1 MDLDAIKSRLNQL
14 QNTQTNAFWKPQPG
28 KSQVRIVPYKHDKNN
43 PFSEL
48 FFHYS
53 LVPNKTV
60 LSPLSYGRPDP
71 VQQFADKLKS
81 TGNKDEWIQGKRI
94 EPKMRTFVPVVV
106 RGEENEGVKFW
117 GFGKTVYQELLGIIA
132 DPDYGDISDATTGRD
147 IVVERQTP
155 AEAGNQYGKT
165 TIRVKP
171 NVTAL
176 SDDSNL
182 LQRLLDEQPDIK
194 ELYQEPTFDE
204 LKSHLSNFLNPS
216 DSTEETT
223 EKEPEMVTTEG
234 SSNVEDDFDKLFNS
248 YTVRWGELVSSFSG
262 SPNF

>member
-28 KSQVRIVPYKHDKNN
+28 KSQIRIVPYLHDKNN

-106 RGEENEGVKFW
+106 RGEESEGVKFW

-171 NVTAL
+171 NVTSL
-176 SDDSNL
+176 SEDSNL
-182 LQRLLDEQPDIK
+182 LEKLLDEQPELK
-194 ELYQEPTFDE
+194 ELYNEPTFDE

-216 DSTEETT
+216 DATDETSTES
-223 EKEPEMVTTEG
+223 EPEMVTTEA

-248 YTVRWGELVSSFSG
+248 
-262 SPNF
+262 

>member
-28 KSQVRIVPYKHDKNN
+28 KSQVRIVPYKHDKSN

-60 LSPLSYGRPDP
+60 ISPLSYGRPDP

-106 RGEENEGVKFW
+106 RGEESEGVKFW

-132 DPDYGDISDATTGRD
+132 DPDYGDISDSTTGRD

-182 LQRLLDEQPDIK
+182 LEKLLDEQPDIK
-194 ELYQEPTFDE
+194 ELYNEPTFDE
-204 LKSHLSNFLNPS
+204 LKEHLSNFLNPS

-223 EKEPEMVTTEG
+223 EKEPEMVATEG

-248 YTVRWGELVSSFSG
+248 
-262 SPNF
+262 

>member
-28 KSQVRIVPYKHDKNN
+28 KSQIRIVPYKFDKNN

-106 RGEENEGVKFW
+106 RGEESEGVKFW

-132 DPDYGDISDATTGRD
+132 DPDYGDISDSLTGRD

-176 SDDSNL
+176 SEDSDQL
-182 LQRLLDEQPDIK
+182 TRLLDEQPELK
-194 ELYQEPTFDE
+194 ELYNEPTFDE

-216 DSTEETT
+216 DNAGSETPTES
-223 EKEPEMVTTEG
+223 EPEMVTTEA

-248 YTVRWGELVSSFSG
+248 
-262 SPNF
+262 

>member
-28 KSQVRIVPYKHDKNN
+28 KSQIRIVPYLHDKNN

-106 RGEENEGVKFW
+106 RGEESEGVKFW

-132 DPDYGDISDATTGRD
+132 DPDYGDISDSTTGRD

-223 EKEPEMVTTEG
+223 EKEPEMVATEG

-248 YTVRWGELVSSFSG
+248 
-262 SPNF
+262 

>member
-1 MDLDAIKSRLNQL
+1 MDINAIKSRLNQL
-14 QNTQTNAFWKPQPG
+14 QNTSTTASVIWKPQPG
-28 KSQVRIVPYKHDKNN
+28 KTQIRIVPYTHNKDN
-43 PFSEL
+43 PFTEL

-60 LSPLSYGRPDP
+60 LSPQSFGRPDP

-81 TGNKDEWIQGKRI
+81 SGDKDEWIQGKRI
-94 EPKMRTFVPVVV
+94 EPKMRTFAPVIV

-132 DPDYGDISDATTGRD
+132 DPDYGDISDPMTGRD

-171 NVTAL
+171 NQTELA
-176 SDDSNL
+176 DNAKM
-182 LQRLLDEQPDIK
+182 QK
-194 ELYQEPTFDE
+194 ELLENQPNYAELYTEPTYDE
-204 LKSHLSNFLNPS
+204 LKEHLQNFLNPS
-216 DSTEETT
+216 AAEEKTEE
-223 EKEPEMVTTEG
+223 PVQEMVTTEA
-234 SSNVEDDFDKLFNS
+234 STKVEDDFDKLFNS
-248 YTVRWGELVSSFSG
+248 
-262 SPNF
+262 

>member
-28 KSQVRIVPYKHDKNN
+28 KSQIRIVPYKFDKNN

-106 RGEENEGVKFW
+106 RGEESEGVKFW

-132 DPDYGDISDATTGRD
+132 DPDYGDISDSLTGRD

-176 SDDSNL
+176 SEDSDQL
-182 LQRLLDEQPDIK
+182 TRLLEEQPELK

-216 DSTEETT
+216 DSSDAVETET
-223 EKEPEMVTTEG
+223 KSEPEMVSTEA

-248 YTVRWGELVSSFSG
+248 
-262 SPNF
+262 

>member
-14 QNTQTNAFWKPQPG
+14 QNTQTNAFWKPHPG

-132 DPDYGDISDATTGRD
+132 DPDYGDISDSTTGRD

-182 LQRLLDEQPDIK
+182 LQKLLDEQPAIK
-194 ELYQEPTFDE
+194 ELYNEPTFDE
-204 LKSHLSNFLNPS
+204 LKEHLGNFLNPS

-223 EKEPEMVTTEG
+223 EKEPEMVATEA

-248 YTVRWGELVSSFSG
+248 
-262 SPNF
+262 

>member
-1 MDLDAIKSRLNQL
+1 MDINAIKSRLNQL
-14 QNTQTNAFWKPQPG
+14 QNTSTTASVIWKPQPG
-28 KSQVRIVPYKHDKNN
+28 KTQIRIVPYTHNKDN
-43 PFSEL
+43 PFTEL

-60 LSPLSYGRPDP
+60 LSPQSFGRPDP

-81 TGNKDEWIQGKRI
+81 SGDKDEWIQGKRI
-94 EPKMRTFVPVVV
+94 EPKMRTFAPVIV

-132 DPDYGDISDATTGRD
+132 DPDYGDISDPMTGRD

-171 NVTAL
+171 NQTELA
-176 SDDSNL
+176 DDAKM
-182 LQRLLDEQPDIK
+182 QK
-194 ELYQEPTFDE
+194 ELLENQPNYAELYTEPTYDE
-204 LKSHLSNFLNPS
+204 LKEHLQNFLNPS
-216 DSTEETT
+216 AAEEKTEE
-223 EKEPEMVTTEG
+223 PVQEMVTTEA
-234 SSNVEDDFDKLFNS
+234 STKVEDDFDKLFNS
-248 YTVRWGELVSSFSG
+248 
-262 SPNF
+262 

>member
-28 KSQVRIVPYKHDKNN
+28 KSQIRIVPYLHDKNN

-106 RGEENEGVKFW
+106 RGEESEGVKFW

-223 EKEPEMVTTEG
+223 EKEPEMVTTEA

-248 YTVRWGELVSSFSG
+248 
-262 SPNF
+262 

>member
-28 KSQVRIVPYKHDKNN
+28 KSQIRIVPYKHDKAN

-132 DPDYGDISDATTGRD
+132 DPDYGDISDSTTGRD

-182 LQRLLDEQPDIK
+182 LQKLLDEQPAIK
-194 ELYQEPTFDE
+194 ELYNEPTFDE
-204 LKSHLSNFLNPS
+204 LKEHLGNFLNPS

-223 EKEPEMVTTEG
+223 EKEPEMVATEA
-234 SSNVEDDFDKLFNS
+234 SSNVEDDFDKLFHS
-248 YTVRWGELVSSFSG
+248 
-262 SPNF
+262 

>member
-28 KSQVRIVPYKHDKNN
+28 KSQVRILPYKHDKNN

-94 EPKMRTFVPVVV
+94 EPKMRTFVPVIV
-106 RGEENEGVKFW
+106 RGEESEGVKFW

-171 NVTAL
+171 NVTSL

-182 LQRLLDEQPDIK
+182 LQKLLDEQPDIK
-194 ELYQEPTFDE
+194 ELYNEPTFDE
-204 LKSHLSNFLNPS
+204 LKEHLSNFLNPS

-223 EKEPEMVTTEG
+223 EKEPEMVATEG
-234 SSNVEDDFDKLFNS
+234 SSNVEADFDKLFNS
-248 YTVRWGELVSSFSG
+248 
-262 SPNF
+262 

>member
-28 KSQVRIVPYKHDKNN
+28 KSQIRIVPYLHDKNN

-106 RGEENEGVKFW
+106 RGEESEGVKFW

-132 DPDYGDISDATTGRD
+132 DPDYGDISDATAGRD
-147 IVVERQTP
+147 ITVERQTP

-171 NVTAL
+171 NVTSL
-176 SDDSNL
+176 SDNSDL
-182 LQRLLDEQPDIK
+182 LTKLLDEQPNIN
-194 ELYQEPTFDE
+194 ELYNEPTFDE
-204 LKSHLSNFLNPS
+204 LKGHLSNFLNPS

-223 EKEPEMVTTEG
+223 EKEPEMVTTEA

-248 YTVRWGELVSSFSG
+248 
-262 SPNF
+262 

>member
-28 KSQVRIVPYKHDKNN
+28 KSQIRIVPYKFDKNN

-132 DPDYGDISDATTGRD
+132 DPDYGDISDSLTGRD

-176 SDDSNL
+176 SEDSDQL
-182 LQRLLDEQPDIK
+182 TRLLEEQPELK

-216 DSTEETT
+216 DNAGSETPTES
-223 EKEPEMVTTEG
+223 EPEMVTTEA

-248 YTVRWGELVSSFSG
+248 
-262 SPNF
+262 

>member
-28 KSQVRIVPYKHDKNN
+28 KSQIRIVPYKYDKNN

-106 RGEENEGVKFW
+106 RGEESEGVKFW

-132 DPDYGDISDATTGRD
+132 DPDYGDISDSLTGRD

-176 SDDSNL
+176 SEDSDQL
-182 LQRLLDEQPDIK
+182 TRLLDEQPELK
-194 ELYQEPTFDE
+194 ELYNEPTFDE
-204 LKSHLSNFLNPS
+204 LKEHLSTFLNPS
-216 DSTEETT
+216 DNAGGETSTES
-223 EKEPEMVTTEG
+223 EPEMVTTEA

-248 YTVRWGELVSSFSG
+248 
-262 SPNF
+262 

>member
-28 KSQVRIVPYKHDKNN
+28 KSQIRIVPYKFDKNN

-106 RGEENEGVKFW
+106 RGEESEGVKFW

-132 DPDYGDISDATTGRD
+132 DPDYGDISDSLTGRD

-176 SDDSNL
+176 SEDSDQL
-182 LQRLLDEQPDIK
+182 TRLLEEQPELK
-194 ELYQEPTFDE
+194 ELYNEPTFDE
-204 LKSHLSNFLNPS
+204 LKEHLSSFLNPS
-216 DSTEETT
+216 DNAGSETSTES
-223 EKEPEMVTTEG
+223 EPEMVTTEA

-248 YTVRWGELVSSFSG
+248 
-262 SPNF
+262 

>member
-132 DPDYGDISDATTGRD
+132 DPDYGDISDSTTGRD

-248 YTVRWGELVSSFSG
+248 
-262 SPNF
+262 

>member
-1 MDLDAIKSRLNQL
+1 MDVSLIKDRLNQL
-14 QNTQTNAFWKPQPG
+14 QTTTQSRNNFWKPAPG
-28 KSQVRIVPYKHDKNN
+28 KSLVRIVPYKFNKDN
-43 PFSEL
+43 PFIEL
-48 FFHYS
+48 YFHYQ
-53 LVPNKTV
+53 LGDNKTHI
-60 LSPLSYGRPDP
+60 SPVSFGRKDP
-71 VQQFADKLKS
+71 VNEFADKLKS
-81 TGNKDEWIQGKRI
+81 SGNREEWIQGKRM
-94 EPKMRTFVPVVV
+94 EPKMRTFVPVVE
-106 RGEENEGVKFW
+106 RGNESEGVKFW

-132 DPDYGDISDATTGRD
+132 DPDYGDISDSLTGRD

-176 SDDSNL
+176 SEDSDQL
-182 LQRLLDEQPDIK
+182 TRLLEEQPELK

-216 DSTEETT
+216 DNAGSETPTES
-223 EKEPEMVTTEG
+223 EPEMVTTEA

-248 YTVRWGELVSSFSG
+248 
-262 SPNF
+262 

>member
-1 MDLDAIKSRLNQL
+1 MRFGNLNL
-14 QNTQTNAFWKPQPG
+14 
-28 KSQVRIVPYKHDKNN
+28 
-43 PFSEL
+43 
-48 FFHYS
+48 
-53 LVPNKTV
+53 PNKTV

-94 EPKMRTFVPVVV
+94 EPKMRTFVPVIV
-106 RGEENEGVKFW
+106 RGEESEGVKFW

-171 NVTAL
+171 NVTSL

-182 LQRLLDEQPDIK
+182 LQKLLDEQPDIK
-194 ELYQEPTFDE
+194 ELYNEPTFDE
-204 LKSHLSNFLNPS
+204 LKEHLSNFLNPS

-223 EKEPEMVTTEG
+223 EKEPEMVATEG

-248 YTVRWGELVSSFSG
+248 
-262 SPNF
+262 

>member
-28 KSQVRIVPYKHDKNN
+28 KSQIRIVPYLHDKNN

-106 RGEENEGVKFW
+106 RGEESEGVKFW

-132 DPDYGDISDATTGRD
+132 DPDYGDISDSTTGRD

-182 LQRLLDEQPDIK
+182 LQKLLDEQPDIK
-194 ELYQEPTFDE
+194 ELYSEPTFDE
-204 LKSHLSNFLNPS
+204 LKEHLSNFLSPS

-223 EKEPEMVTTEG
+223 EKEPEMVATEG

-248 YTVRWGELVSSFSG
+248 
-262 SPNF
+262 